1 MDQYASWIATIATIF
16 AACLTASNL
25 GSRITGYGFI
35 VFTIGSIAWFTLGV
49 LTGQQ
54 SLIFTNAVMTLL
66 NLFGVW
72 RWLGRQA
79 KVEDGA
85 QAAAAKSVE
94 LPGDTLF
101 PASTLASAKVTGAG
115 GQPLGQSVD
124 AMLTSRDGAVRYL
137 VVAEGGVAGVGERLR
152 RVEWTAARVE
162 HGEVRTDYDERG
174 FAGLPELAKNDWPG
188 R

>member
-1 MDQYASWIATIATIF
+1 MDTYVSWIATAATIF

-25 GSRITGYGFI
+25 GSRITGYGFL
-35 VFTIGSIAWFTLGV
+35 VFTVASIAWFALGV
-49 LTGQQ
+49 LTGQT

-85 QAAAAKSVE
+85 KAAAVKSVE
-94 LPGDTLF
+94 QPGDTLF
-101 PASTLASAKVTGAG
+101 PASTLSSAKLTGRDGAL
-115 GQPLGQSVD
+115 LGACVD
-124 AMLTSRDGAVRYL
+124 AMLTRRGGKVQYL
-137 VVAEGGVAGVGERLR
+137 VASEGGVAGVGERLR
-152 RVEWTAARVE
+152 RIEWTEAKVM
-162 HGEVRTDYDERG
+162 HGDVRTVFDAKA
-174 FAGLPELAKNDWPG
+174 FSALPELEKDNWPG

>member
-1 MDQYASWIATIATIF
+1 MDQYASWIATATTIL

-35 VFTIGSIAWFTLGV
+35 VFTIGSIAWFSVGV

-54 SLIFTNAVMTLL
+54 SLVFTNAVMTLL

-85 QAAAAKSVE
+85 KAAAKKSVD

-101 PASTLASAKVTGAG
+101 PASTLSTAKLTGRDGVALG
-115 GQPLGQSVD
+115 GCVD
-124 AMLTSRDGAVRYL
+124 AMLTCRGGQVHYL
-137 VVAEGGVAGVGERLR
+137 VVSEGGVAGVGERLR
-152 RVEWTAARVE
+152 RMEWSDAKVE
-162 HGEVRTDYDERG
+162 HGVVNTDFDAER
-174 FAGLPELAKNDWPG
+174 FAALPELAKDNWPG

>member
-1 MDQYASWIATIATIF
+1 MDTYVSWIATIATIF

-35 VFTIGSIAWFTLGV
+35 VFTIGSIAWFTLGM

-85 QAAAAKSVE
+85 KAAAEKSVD

-101 PASTLASAKVTGAG
+101 PASVLSSAKLTGQG
-115 GQPLGQSVD
+115 GANLGSCVD
-124 AMLTSRDGAVRYL
+124 AMLTCRGGQVHYL
-137 VVAEGGVAGVGERLR
+137 VVSEGGLAGVGERLR
-152 RVEWTAARVE
+152 RIEWSDARVE
-162 HGEVRTDYDERG
+162 QGEVHTNYDAAR
-174 FAGLPELAKNDWPG
+174 FAELPELAKDNWPA